1 MKLINKS
8 KLTFSGS
15 HVVSNIDAS
24 SSGETAHQGKGTADE
39 NFRLSPNFSA
49 GATRA
54 PVQLLPPWRK
64 NILHKVHNVQWLRSA
79 LALIS
84 ILKRVYIVSKNS

>member
-54 PVQLLPPWRK
+54 PVQLLPPCWV
-64 NILHKVHNVQWLRSA
+64 IVYDPT
-79 LALIS
+79 LIHFGTD
-84 ILKRVYIVSKNS
+84 ILKIVAVLVFFDISYFC